1 MKLKQLLARRAALAA
16 EMRNVADKATSEGRG
31 LDDSE
36 KAKYSEIRTQLAGVD
51 AALEIEAELIEAER
65 QKIGAAAAAAASG
78 QANTAVDPNQQQA
91 NQQKWASFGEFLGAV
106 ARSAITGSMDRR
118 LTQPAASTGANEAI
132 GSDGGFLVN
141 TDFATTLLKN
151 AYNNSVILNGGPG
164 YSGVTRIPLSANSNG
179 ININALAE
187 ASRADGSRWGGIQA
201 YWLEEG
207 GTFAG
212 SRPKFRQIALKLKKL
227 TGLCYATDEL
237 LADATALESVISQG
251 FGEEFAF
258 KLQDALINGTG
269 AGQPLGI
276 LNAAATV
283 SQAKESAQTATT
295 INATNIK
302 KMYGRMF
309 ARSIPN
315 SVWHINQDCW
325 QQLFSLAD
333 AGNNSLYV
341 PPGGLSAAPYG
352 TLMGRPVVPIEQ
364 CATLGTVGDILFAD
378 WSEYLWCDKGTM
390 ESASSM
396 HVQFLTGEMVYRF
409 TFRCDGQ
416 PAWNSALT
424 PFKGSNT
431 QSPFISLATR
441 S

>member
-1 MKLKQLLARRAALAA
+1 MKLKQLLNRRAALAA
-16 EMRNVADKATSEGRG
+16 EMRSVADKATSEGRG

-36 KAKYSEIRTQLAGVD
+36 KSKYSELKSQLAGVD
-51 AALEIEAELIEAER
+51 AAIEIEAELVAAER
-65 QKIGAAAAAAASG
+65 QQIGAAAAAQASG
-78 QANTAVDPNQQQA
+78 QQTAIVDPNQRQADQQR
-91 NQQKWASFGEFLGAV
+91 WSSFGEFLTAV

-141 TDFATTLLKN
+141 TDFSTTLLKN

-187 ASRADGSRWGGIQA
+187 TSRVDGSRWGGIQA

-207 GTFAG
+207 GTFTG

-378 WSEYLWCDKGTM
+378 WSEYLWCDKGTL

-431 QSPFISLATR
+431 QSPFVSLAAR
-441 S
+441 